1 MEDENHCSAAQEEEL
16 KETKAGEEE
25 EERGYKSIRAD
36 FSLERGLQSVW
47 NKRKNTMKQVFEW
60 MQRMDG
66 RLEELNKQ
74 EVEFIQMKVREEKAR
89 WEKRHREEVEK
100 LKEELSAARG
110 MVRELQ
116 KELELEKDKRR
127 RGIPLIEGEDEEW
140 NPDEER
146 AKERVGDG
154 RDESWLKK

>member
-16 KETKAGEEE
+16 EETKAREE
-25 EERGYKSIRAD
+25 EERGYKSIRTD

-74 EVEFIQMKVREEKAR
+74 EVEFVQMKVKEEKAK

-116 KELELEKDKRR
+116 KELESEKDKRR
-127 RGIPLIEGEDEEW
+127 RGIPWGEEEAW
-140 NPDEER
+140 NPDNP
-146 AKERVGDG
+146 
-154 RDESWLKK
+154 

>member
-1 MEDENHCSAAQEEEL
+1 MEDENHCSAAQEEGL
-16 KETKAGEEE
+16 KETKAGEE

-89 WEKRHREEVEK
+89 WEKRHQGEVEK
-100 LKEELSAARG
+100 LKEELAAARG

-116 KELELEKDKRR
+116 KELESEKDKRR
-127 RGIPLIEGEDEEW
+127 RGIPLVEGEDEEW

-146 AKERVGDG
+146 ARERVGDG
-154 RDESWLKK
+154 RDESWLRK